1 MRQIYIL
8 VLILLIAVCAIAQT
22 TTKPQVQVV
31 PAPYTPADSGRAM
44 FDAYCGACHG
54 VDAKGHGPAAAA
66 MKSAV
71 PDLTRL
77 AKSHDGTYPVFSVA
91 ETLRIMRPLSA
102 HGSSDM
108 PVWGPVF
115 SKVSRQ
121 DNAVIQ
127 QRIHNLNLYI
137 ESLQVK

>member
-1 MRQIYIL
+1 MRQLFIL

-31 PAPYTPADSGRAM
+31 PAPYTPADSGKAM
-44 FDAYCGACHG
+44 FDAYCASCHG
-54 VDAKGHGPAAAA
+54 VDGKGQGPAAAA

-71 PDLTRL
+71 PDLSML
-77 AKSHDGTYPVFSVA
+77 AKSHDGTYPAFSVA
-91 ETLRIMRPLSA
+91 ETLRITRPLSA
-102 HGSSDM
+102 HGSVDM

-115 SKVSRQ
+115 SHLSQ
-121 DNAVIQ
+121 QSNGVIQ
-127 QRIHNLNLYI
+127 QRIHNINMYI